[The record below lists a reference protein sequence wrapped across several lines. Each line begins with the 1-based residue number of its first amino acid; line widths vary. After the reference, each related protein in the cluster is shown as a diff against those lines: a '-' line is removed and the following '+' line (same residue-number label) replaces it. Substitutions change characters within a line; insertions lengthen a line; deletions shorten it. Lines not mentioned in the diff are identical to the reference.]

1 MGLRLDE
8 GIDPARFEALSGRP
22 LDRSRIDSLVDDG
35 LVERSSSGRLRVTRE
50 GFPVLDMVVA
60 DLAA

>member
-1 MGLRLDE
+1 MGLRLGE
-8 GIDPARFEALSGRP
+8 GIDARRFEALAGRP
-22 LDRSRIDSLVDDG
+22 LDRSRIDSLVADG
-35 LVERSSSGRLRVTRE
+35 LVERSSTGRLRVTRD